1 MLDETRD
8 PMVQLL
14 GPDGTF
20 APNAAAEE
28 FLPYFERLTEDDWKK
43 FYSDMVTVR
52 RFDTEAT
59 NLQRQGQLALW
70 VPSHGQEGAQ
80 VGSAYGARPQ
90 DHVFPAY
97 REHAIAMIRGVDLV
111 NLIKVMKGI
120 THGGF
125 DFRESNNFHI
135 YTLVI
140 GSQALHATG
149 YAMGIKFDG
158 AYATGNPETDQA
170 VIVYFGDGATSQ
182 GDVSEA
188 FVFSAS
194 QQTPQVF
201 FVQNNHWAISVPV
214 SVQARVPL
222 YRRGEG
228 FGVPGTQIDGNDVF
242 ASYAVT
248 AKLMDDARAGKG
260 PALIEA
266 MTYRIQAHTTSDDA
280 TKYRSE
286 SELEEW
292 IAKDPIARLE
302 AFLKD
307 RGADSKFFAE
317 VQERAADFASD
328 VRNRTLTLTNPDI
341 FETFDKV
348 YTHPHPVM
356 EEQKAWLRNYEAS
369 FGDEPAG
376 TEGGVA

>member
-1 MLDETRD
+1 MADETFE

-14 GPDGTF
+14 GADGTF
-20 APNAAAEE
+20 APSAAAEAY
-28 FLPYFERLTEDDWKK
+28 LPYFERLTEADWRK
-43 FYSDMVTVR
+43 FYSDMVTIR
-52 RFDTEAT
+52 RFDSEAT

-80 VGSAYGARPQ
+80 VGSAYGAREQ
-90 DHVFPAY
+90 DHIFPAY
-97 REHAIAMIRGVDLV
+97 REHAIAMIRGVDLI

-125 DFRESNNFHI
+125 DFRESRNFHI

-158 AYATGNPETDQA
+158 AYATGNPDTDQA

-188 FVFSAS
+188 LVFSAS

-201 FVQNNHWAISVPV
+201 FIQNNHWAISVPV
-214 SVQARVPL
+214 DVQARVPI

-228 FGVPGTQIDGNDVF
+228 FGIPGVQVDGNDVF

-248 AKLMDDARAGKG
+248 AKLMDDARSGGG
-260 PALIEA
+260 PQLIEA

-286 SELEEW
+286 SDLEQW
-292 IAKDPIARLE
+292 IARDPIARLE

-307 RGADSKFFAE
+307 RGADSAFFAQ
-317 VQERAADFASD
+317 VQERASDMAADI
-328 VRNRTLTLTNPDI
+328 RRRTLELTTPDM
-341 FETFDKV
+341 FESFDKV

-356 EEQKAWLRNYEAS
+356 HEQKEWLRAYEAA
-369 FGDEPAG
+369 FGDEALGAGGGPA
-376 TEGGVA
+376 

>member
-1 MLDETRD
+1 VLDDTRD

-28 FLPYFERLTEDDWKK
+28 FLPYFERLTEADWRK
-43 FYSDMVTVR
+43 FYKDMVTVR

-90 DHVFPAY
+90 DHIFPAY
-97 REHAIAMIRGVDLV
+97 REHAIAMIRGVDLL

-140 GSQALHATG
+140 GSQALHSTG

-188 FVFSAS
+188 FVFAASA
-194 QQTPQVF
+194 QTPQVF

-214 SVQARVPL
+214 SVQARVPI

-228 FGVPGTQIDGNDVF
+228 FGVPGTQVDGNDVF

-280 TKYRSE
+280 TKYRNE
-286 SELEEW
+286 SDLEEW

-307 RGADSKFFAE
+307 RGADSAFFAE
-317 VQERAADFASD
+317 VHEQAADFAAD
-328 VRNRTLTLTNPDI
+328 IRNRTLTITNPDI

-348 YTHPHPVM
+348 YTHPHPAM
-356 EEQKAWLRNYEAS
+356 EEQKAWLQAYEAS
-369 FGDEPAG
+369 FGDE
-376 TEGGVA
+376 GGAA

>member
-1 MLDETRD
+1 MGEVTKD

-14 GPDGTF
+14 GVDGTF
-20 APNAAAEE
+20 APSAAAEE
-28 FLPYFERLTEDDWKK
+28 FVPYFERLTEADWRK
-43 FYSDMVTVR
+43 FYTDMVTVR

-90 DHVFPAY
+90 DHIFPAY
-97 REHAIAMIRGVDLV
+97 REHAVAMIRGVDLL
-111 NLIKVMKGI
+111 NLIKLMKGI

-125 DFRESNNFHI
+125 DFREQNNFHI

-140 GSQALHATG
+140 GSQAVHATG

-158 AYATGNPETDQA
+158 AYATGNPEKDEA

-188 FVFSAS
+188 LVFAAS

-201 FVQNNHWAISVPV
+201 FIQNNHWAISVPV
-214 SVQARVPL
+214 DVQARVPI

-228 FGVPGTQIDGNDVF
+228 FGIPGVQVDGNDVF

-260 PALIEA
+260 PGLIEA
-266 MTYRIQAHTTSDDA
+266 VTYRIQAHTTSDDA
-280 TKYRSE
+280 TKYRNE
-286 SELEEW
+286 SDLEEW
-292 IAKDPIARLE
+292 IAKDPISRLE

-307 RGADSKFFAE
+307 RGTESSFFTE
-317 VQERAADFASD
+317 VHEKAADFAAD
-328 VRNRTLTLTNPDI
+328 IRNRTLTLTTPDM
-341 FETFDKV
+341 FEAFDKV
-348 YTHPHPVM
+348 YSEPHPIVQ
-356 EEQKAWLRNYEAS
+356 EQKAWLRNYEAA
-369 FGDEPAG
+369 FGDEALGAGGGPA
-376 TEGGVA
+376 

>member
-1 MLDETRD
+1 MLDETRET
-8 PMVQLL
+8 MVQLL

-97 REHAIAMIRGVDLV
+97 REHAVAMIRGVDLV

-125 DFRESNNFHI
+125 DFRDSNNFHI

-158 AYATGNPETDQA
+158 AYATGNPEIDQA

-188 FVFSAS
+188 LVFSAS
-194 QQTPQVF
+194 SQTPQVF

-214 SVQARVPL
+214 SVQARVPI

-228 FGVPGTQIDGNDVF
+228 FGVPGTQVDGNDVF

-280 TKYRSE
+280 TKYRNE
-286 SELEEW
+286 SDLEEW

-307 RGADSKFFAE
+307 RGADGAFFAQ
-317 VQERAADFASD
+317 VQERAADFAAD

-341 FETFDKV
+341 FEAFDKV
-348 YTHPHPVM
+348 YTHPHPLM
-356 EEQKAWLRNYEAS
+356 QEQKAWLQNYEAS
-369 FGDEPAG
+369 FGDETPAG
-376 TEGGVA
+376 GAA

>member
-1 MLDETRD
+1 
-8 PMVQLL
+8 MVQML
-14 GPDGTF
+14 GVDGTF
-20 APNAAAEE
+20 APNAAAEQ
-28 FLPYFERLTEDDWKK
+28 FVPYFERLTEADWRK
-43 FYSDMVTVR
+43 FYADMVTVR

-90 DHVFPAY
+90 DHIFPAY
-97 REHAIAMIRGVDLV
+97 REHAIAMIRGVDLL
-111 NLIKVMKGI
+111 NMIRVMKGL

-125 DFRESNNFHI
+125 DYRESNNFHI

-158 AYATGNPETDQA
+158 AYATGNTEKDEA

-201 FVQNNHWAISVPV
+201 FIQNNQWAISVPV
-214 SVQARVPL
+214 SVQARVPI
-222 YRRGEG
+222 YRRAEG
-228 FGVPGTQIDGNDVF
+228 FGIPGVQVDGNDVF

-260 PALIEA
+260 PQLIEA
-266 MTYRIQAHTTSDDA
+266 VTYRIQAHTTSDDA
-280 TKYRSE
+280 TKYRNE
-286 SELEEW
+286 SDLEEW
-292 IAKDPIARLE
+292 IAKDPISRLE
-302 AFLKD
+302 AFLRD
-307 RGADSKFFAE
+307 RGTDASFFTE
-317 VQERAADFASD
+317 THERAADFAAD
-328 VRNRTLTLTNPDI
+328 IRRRTLELTTPDM
-341 FETFDKV
+341 FEAFDKV
-348 YTHPHPVM
+348 YTHPHPATA
-356 EEQKAWLRNYEAS
+356 EQKAWLQQYEAG
-369 FGDEPAG
+369 FGDQALG
-376 TEGGVA
+376 TGGGAA

>member
-1 MLDETRD
+1 
-8 PMVQLL
+8 MVQLL
-14 GPDGTF
+14 GPDGSF

-43 FYSDMVTVR
+43 FYSDMVTIR

-97 REHAIAMIRGVDLV
+97 REHAVAMIRGVDLV

-158 AYATGNPETDQA
+158 AYATGNPESDQA

-188 FVFSAS
+188 LVFSAS
-194 QQTPQVF
+194 NQTPQVF

-214 SVQARVPL
+214 DVQARVPI

-228 FGVPGTQIDGNDVF
+228 FGVPGTQVDGNDVF

-280 TKYRSE
+280 TKYRNE
-286 SELEEW
+286 SDLEEW

-307 RGADSKFFAE
+307 RGADGAFFAG
-317 VQERAADFASD
+317 VQERAADFAAD
-328 VRNRTLTLTNPDI
+328 IRNRTLTLTNPDI
-341 FETFDKV
+341 FEAFDKV

-356 EEQKAWLRNYEAS
+356 QEQKAWLQNYEAS
-369 FGDEPAG
+369 FGDESPAG
-376 TEGGVA
+376 GAQ